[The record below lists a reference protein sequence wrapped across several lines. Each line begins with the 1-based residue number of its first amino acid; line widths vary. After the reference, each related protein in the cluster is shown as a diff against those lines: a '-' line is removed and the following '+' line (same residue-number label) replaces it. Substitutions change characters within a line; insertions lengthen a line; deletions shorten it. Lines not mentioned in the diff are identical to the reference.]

1 MMRALPATSLQEIAA
16 QHGLQGTS
24 YNAVSQAFE
33 AAKAQAKPDDL
44 IYIGGSTFVVAEAV

>member
-1 MMRALPATSLQEIAA
+1 MRAQPATSLQEIAA